1 MLNCLQSHG
10 CRNISSMFGRAC
22 DASREKAARGCFEV
36 RMRGKAGIGEN
47 AGESRMTTCGC
58 SERPSS
64 AMGSAI
70 DKKGT
75 IMSSES
81 EVMSFDAESMHVDE
95 SERRGLWP
103 LTVIWIG
110 NAFNVSTLMTGAA
123 LGAALTLADSFL
135 AAVIGFGII
144 SAYMAFIAMESADV
158 GLPTSAMS
166 TAALGK
172 SGGRYLISLVVGI
185 ALIGWFGVQA
195 AVCGSSFSVA
205 MLELTGMDIPVW
217 IPSVVLGAL
226 MLVSAVYGFD
236 GVKWVN
242 YIALPLLFVICMYGL
257 IVSIAG
263 VGMDSV
269 FNYVPV
275 EGMGLVAGINISVG
289 LFALGGATIGDFT
302 RYAKSRRDSVISSV
316 GGVWPANVVVM
327 MMGAIL
333 AIVVPESGG
342 DITLIMSGLGLAVIG
357 MVALIASTWTVNV
370 SNAYSA
376 GLAFAVMVN
385 KGERGYKISTII
397 SGIVGIVLAAAG
409 IMDYFTFFLTLLS
422 AMIPALSGSMIADYW
437 FIRKARP
444 ENFKPLD
451 GVSVP
456 GVVSFVVGALIA
468 MITGGT
474 FVGTPL
480 AFLDFPFFL
489 GPVNGIVVSMVL
501 YVLIY
506 KAMKLPAFDGKIMV
520 VRK

>member
-1 MLNCLQSHG
+1 
-10 CRNISSMFGRAC
+10 MFGRAC
-22 DASREKAARGCFEV
+22 DTSREKAARGYFEV
-36 RMRGKAGIGEN
+36 MMHGAERHEFVVRHT
-47 AGESRMTTCGC
+47 MTACGY
-58 SERPSS
+58 SERPFP
-64 AMGSAI
+64 AMRIAI

-95 SERRGLWP
+95 SERKGLWP

-110 NAFNVSTLMTGAA
+110 NAFNVSTLMTGAT
-123 LGAALTLADSFL
+123 LGAALTLMDSFL

-172 SGGRYLISLVVGI
+172 TGGRYLISLVVGI

-226 MLVSAVYGFD
+226 MLVSAVYGFE

-263 VGMDSV
+263 TGMDSV

-316 GGVWPANVVVM
+316 GGVWPANVVVL

-357 MVALIASTWTVNV
+357 MIALIASTWTVNV

-385 KGERGYKISTII
+385 KGERGYKIYTII

-456 GVVSFVVGALIA
+456 GVVSFVVGALVA

-480 AFLDFPFFL
+480 AFLDLPFFL